1 MRKESR
7 VCGPHNSGNCE
18 WLANHQSQQGDW
30 CNPSSHSQFAETT
43 APPSECYAPHKTGKF
58 MLQQACVNLIPCFLL
73 LWFWRPAGYQW
84 TTWQANPPKL
94 AQKTPDH
101 ASSNYCSLG
110 VLKDQLLPLVKDL
123 FSRKKKQRFVFHLY
137 IFRTISGANSVK
149 NGVDLSIKLELL
161 LVFFKLH
168 LSHLFIQLR
177 LCLKLL
183 TFLVWLSSLDSF

>member
-1 MRKESR
+1 MLSTSMILAAR
-7 VCGPHNSGNCE
+7 
-18 WLANHQSQQGDW
+18 WLSVDHL
-30 CNPSSHSQFAETT
+30 T
-43 APPSECYAPHKTGKF
+43 SEPTKTGAKDSRSRF
-58 MLQQACVNLIPCFLL
+58 LQLL
-73 LWFWRPAGYQW
+73 L
-84 TTWQANPPKL
+84 
-94 AQKTPDH
+94 
-101 ASSNYCSLG
+101 LG
-110 VLKDQLLPLVKDL
+110 GSEGSTSAACERFVFQ
-123 FSRKKKQRFVFHLY
+123 KKKQRFVFHLY